1 MPTTTRFATSADD
14 PARAGVADSIE
25 RYVEQSRAYAAQGRT
40 RMAML
45 AMWAADVEVL
55 QSLLWER
62 GLGSAPDPD
71 AQLAAVAAAVDS
83 SLRGRLCDVT
93 APADAKTV
101 VVQARAALTA
111 AFDESVHV
119 LLEERFLALDHL
131 ECPLPPAGA
140 AGESRAVR
148 LDGRSA
154 PELVTNLRTAAADC
168 MAVAGAMA
176 EAGLPE
182 DALHQARL
190 ADVAS
195 FEVYLIIAALAA
207 GDDTLATVDLRW
219 DIAIAALDA
228 LVELPADLGEAIRV
242 GRDALVGSVAPSEE
256 DALRSAFERVTAG
269 SA

>member
-1 MPTTTRFATSADD
+1 MPTTTPFATSADD
-14 PARAGVADSIE
+14 RTHVGVAHGIE
-25 RYVEQSRAYAAQGRT
+25 RYVDQSRAYAAQGRI

-45 AMWAADVEVL
+45 AMWAADLEVL
-55 QSLLWER
+55 KALLWES

-83 SLRGRLCDVT
+83 SLRGQLGDVT
-93 APADAKTV
+93 TPVD
-101 VVQARAALTA
+101 ARALVVEARAGLTA

-119 LLEERFLALDHL
+119 LLEERFVALDHL

-140 AGESRAVR
+140 AVRSREVR

-154 PELVTNLRTAAADC
+154 PELVTDLRTAAADC
-168 MAVAGAMA
+168 MTVAGAMA
-176 EAGLPE
+176 RAGLPE
-182 DALHQARL
+182 DALDQARL

-195 FEVYLIIAALAA
+195 FEAYLIIAALAA

-219 DIAIAALDA
+219 DIAMAALDA
-228 LVELPADLGEAIRV
+228 LGELPGDLGEAIQV
-242 GRDALVGSVAPSEE
+242 VRDALVSSVAPAEE
-256 DALRSAFERVTAG
+256 DALRSVFQPAAAG